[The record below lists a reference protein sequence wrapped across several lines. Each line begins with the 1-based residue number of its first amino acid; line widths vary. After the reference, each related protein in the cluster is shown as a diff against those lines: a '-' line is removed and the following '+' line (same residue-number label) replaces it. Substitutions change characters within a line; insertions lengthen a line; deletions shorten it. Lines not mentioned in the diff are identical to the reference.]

1 MPALLNRNSA
11 AAKLLQSSLTLCDPI
26 DDSPTGSAV
35 PGILQA
41 RILEWVAISFSS
53 AWKWKVKVKSL
64 SRVQLLVTPWTA
76 AYQAPPYM
84 RLSRKEYQGGVPLPS
99 PSILLGLNRLCIATF
114 FRCQSLVQSLS
125 HVRLFVTTWTA
136 AYQAPP
142 SMRLSRQEYWSGLP
156 LPSLFCIVLCILATI
171 SASVRSI
178 PFLSFLSPCLHEMFP
193 WYL

>member
-1 MPALLNRNSA
+1 MLSKVYLTSHSRMSGSRWVITPSWLSGSWRSFLYAA
-11 AAKLLQSSLTLCDPI
+11 AAKSHQSCSTLCDPI
-26 DDSPTGSAV
+26 DGSPPGSAV

-41 RILEWVAISFSS
+41 RVLEWVAIAFSS
-53 AWKWKVKVKSL
+53 AWKWKVTVK
-64 SRVQLLVTPWTA
+64 
-76 AYQAPPYM
+76 
-84 RLSRKEYQGGVPLPS
+84 
-99 PSILLGLNRLCIATF
+99 
-114 FRCQSLVQSLS
+114 SLS

-142 SMRLSRQEYWSGLP
+142 SRRLSRQEYWSGLP